1 MRVEEL
7 WHGTEM
13 KQSHEPCPV
22 LDSSQMGENEEGEG
36 SLGTQVL
43 HKCCGT
49 LWKREM
55 LSAER
60 YIVPMDE
67 VPFLISQVSLTYIN
81 FCVFQSSF

>member
-1 MRVEEL
+1 
-7 WHGTEM
+7 
-13 KQSHEPCPV
+13 
-22 LDSSQMGENEEGEG
+22 MGENEEGEG

-43 HKCCGT
+43 HKSCGT

>member
-1 MRVEEL
+1 
-7 WHGTEM
+7 
-13 KQSHEPCPV
+13 
-22 LDSSQMGENEEGEG
+22 MGENEEGEG

-60 YIVPMDE
+60 CIVPMDE
-67 VPFLISQVSLTYIN
+67 VPFLISQVSLI
-81 FCVFQSSF
+81 